1 MTTTLFTH
9 TAVQGAE
16 HSWDGRKHIY
26 SFRDSSHDHSPSVPL
41 PAPAPKECTD
51 TSTNFSEP
59 RFMRLMTNDAQR
71 LHTEVKGLWTSAP
84 RSAHPAG
91 AYERGFDYPRLF
103 QLDASLTV
111 GATEPSDRQGSKRQ
125 LEFQFATVP
134 VNKVT
139 VKPFHDRLNSTSGF
153 NPVEPALQVSLHTA
167 PPESALGKSLH
178 DRV

>member
-26 SFRDSSHDHSPSVPL
+26 SFRDSSHDPSPSVPL
-41 PAPAPKECTD
+41 HIPAPKEFTD
-51 TSTNFSEP
+51 SSTNFSEP
-59 RFMRLMTNDAQR
+59 RFMRLMTNDPQR
-71 LHTEVKGLWTSAP
+71 LHTEAKGLWASAP

-103 QLDASLTV
+103 QLNTSF
-111 GATEPSDRQGSKRQ
+111 TEPSDRQGSKRQ

-134 VNKVT
+134 VKRVAM
-139 VKPFHDRLNSTSGF
+139 KPSHDRLNNTSGF
-153 NPVEPALQVSLHTA
+153 NSVEVSLHTVL
-167 PPESALGKSLH
+167 PESALGKSSY